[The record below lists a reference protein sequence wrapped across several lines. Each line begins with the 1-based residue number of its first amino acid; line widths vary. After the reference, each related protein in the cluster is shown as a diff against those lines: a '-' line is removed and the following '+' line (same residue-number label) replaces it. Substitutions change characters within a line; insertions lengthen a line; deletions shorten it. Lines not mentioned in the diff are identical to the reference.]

1 MTKPLTM
8 TLLDFLKQC
17 RRPLY
22 YKSKVNKLNVHALLS
37 LGGIRQCVAKHQFV
51 YGQAYI
57 IRDPKGW
64 YRFVGLWTL
73 PTKSNRADVW
83 VEGRFQL
90 HKGQMRFED
99 SVTATHLTVFFKVCR
114 YLGVHKRVEV
124 VRYHQA
130 YQAWCKNVTQRNQYW
145 EEAMRL
151 ESEYGLYHVT
161 TGYLYKRELG
171 SWFLAEDLPPLFCGL
186 ILDGLKVNRHT
197 HIEQDVRDRMIVTP
211 LMAMYYKQEIR
222 ELNV

>member
-1 MTKPLTM
+1 MTEPLTM
-8 TLLDFLKQC
+8 TLPDFLKQC

-22 YKSKVNKLNVHALLS
+22 YKSSVNKLKVHALLS

-73 PTKSNRADVW
+73 PSKPNRPDVW

-90 HKGQMRFED
+90 NKGQMMFED
-99 SVTATHLTVFFKVCR
+99 SVTATHLTAFFKVCR

-124 VRYHQA
+124 IRYQQA
-130 YQAWCKNVTQRNQYW
+130 YQAWCKNVTQRNQYR
-145 EEAMRL
+145 EEVQRL
-151 ESEYGLYHVT
+151 ESEYGLYHIT

-186 ILDGLKVNRHT
+186 ILDGLKVKRYS
-197 HIEQDVRDRMIVTP
+197 HIKQDVRDRIIVTP
-211 LMAMYYKQEIR
+211 LVAMYYKQEIR